1 MISPVKYFLLQ
12 NQPSRRLDPQIATIF
27 NHSFPRTAFHEHLA
41 QYHQI
46 CRFQI
51 SLLYNRCKKLLQ
63 HSVKNTIVAYPI
75 SFVLYHSI
83 ATNLYSYK
91 DFPKC
96 FSFHYNQTEYYESE
110 PHIVNLKT
118 CRQGG
123 GMN

>member
-1 MISPVKYFLLQ
+1 MNILPNTIKYAA
-12 NQPSRRLDPQIATIF
+12 SK
-27 NHSFPRTAFHEHLA
+27 LA
-41 QYHQI
+41 
-46 CRFQI
+46 CFTTV
-51 SLLYNRCKKLLQ
+51 SKKLLQ

-118 CRQGG
+118 CRQGD